1 MTTTAR
7 GRHRKLRRNILH
19 NVIATAL
26 LSGAFTVVD
35 QTVSSQISPASANTA
50 GGNDTTWNSAIV
62 TSGAPTSAVVD
73 TAIDASGNIYV
84 GTDNVIRKY
93 STTGSLLWTSPNVG
107 AIVTSIALDASN
119 NVLVGTDWGAGLVS
133 ANGGTWTKWTALG
146 NVNVNAV
153 AYQAVGQN
161 ASTPWYWIASNHSTQ
176 AKKLVAYLG
185 SGSESVSWDRFSGIT
200 ATSGVVTDLAVDA
213 NGAINF
219 VGSFAQGYGR
229 NKWSAATG
237 ADSGSKVATFTSITS
252 AISTN
257 ATNVAVSSSGLVAFG
272 GPTAMGR
279 LRVFST
285 ATTTGAETT
294 TFGTLNSSSTV
305 TSAITTDL
313 ALGASDIAFDSSGR
327 LLVGG
332 QTFGLKRINTNGT
345 LNSSFTTDIPAATK
359 VNSISIQTAPVGDAG
374 KIVAGLS
381 ASPWIKRLTPENVA
395 PGTPPA
401 PTAVATDR
409 QATVTVAAASGAT
422 PTSYTVTATPG
433 GATCTVTG
441 ASGSCTITGLTNGTA
456 YTFNAV
462 ATNIDAASSAS
473 VASNSV
479 TPTRTTPTFVS
490 ATNTS
495 AGNTIVLTYDVDLL
509 ATPLPTASM
518 FTVQENGVT
527 KTVNTVA
534 VSGKTVTLTLSAAV
548 EKGTTV
554 TVAYQAPAS
563 VDDSTANAAIQSL
576 VGTDSLTL
584 STTALAT
591 NSSTVDT
598 INPTVVSGVVNA
610 DGRSVTITFSEP
622 MSTNTVG
629 SSSGVRLTLTS
640 SSGNHTLTTPVTVSG
655 STITFPL
662 ASNQS
667 TIPSNATVTASY
679 SPAYALNDTTNTEQT
694 LQDVAGRDVRSFNN
708 QALTNNSTYDN
719 IAPVLSTSPAPT
731 VSANGTTLTLTYNE
745 PLHATTAATSNFT
758 VNVGGVA
765 RTVSSVATSGSTVVL
780 TLSAPIGQGITTSNP
795 QVTVAYTAPTSN
807 TATTNAAVQDT
818 TGNDAASFTATNA
831 TNNSAQDQ
839 TAPVLV
845 TASPNQPV
853 LGSTGTALTLTY
865 NEALSSTSAQASNF
879 VVTVAG
885 SPVSVSS
892 ISASGSTVVL
902 TLATPVQAN
911 NSITVAYTAPT
922 NAAGTSNSATQ
933 DTTGNDAA
941 SFVATAVTNNS
952 TLDTTAPVLITTGA
966 SAPTVSANGT
976 TLTLTYSEAVSST
989 LPSSSNFVIY
999 VNGSPVTVSSVA
1011 RGTDTSTI
1019 VVTLANPIGKQPGFT
1034 VTANVPVVSD
1044 LSSNSSTA
1052 STAVAV
1058 TNNSTQD
1065 QTPPTLTSASI
1076 GTSGTTLTLFYN
1088 ESLNTSNKP
1097 AGSAFVVTVGGSPVS
1112 VSSVTVNGSTASL
1125 GLGVTVNAGQ
1135 VVTVAYTPPTPD
1147 VATTNP
1153 AIQDTA
1159 GNDAVSIANTLS
1171 VTNSSTQGPP
1181 VITGGTVAAAGTSVT
1196 LNFSK
1201 SINTYTMSGLPFT
1214 VYANGAPIK
1223 CSGFVPPTLSGCS
1236 PTIPTGAV
1244 VTATYE
1250 PLAGYTYGNGSES
1263 LQAASGVALTNNST
1277 QPADITAPSLTSITM
1292 PGTNGQTIVLTYDEA
1307 MGGVAPAAN
1316 MFTVLVNGAASTVS
1330 SVSVVGQQV
1339 TLTMSPPIEAGQTVS
1354 IAYAAPSPSNN
1365 WANVAAIQD
1374 VYGNDATSINT
1385 TSIPNTSTAVVDRT
1399 APVFQSAA
1407 TNSNG
1412 TQIILT
1418 YNEALSS
1425 TTAAPS
1431 SYSITLNGM
1440 TFSPTAVSIS
1450 GSTVILTVGTNIVSG
1465 ESISVSYTAPT
1476 PSGAT
1481 SNSAV
1486 QDLSGNDAASL
1497 TNTSVTNNSN
1507 GQPDLTPPA
1516 VSTVTYSGNQVT
1528 LTLNEPLSST
1538 TAAADK
1544 FTVFV
1549 GNDPISPTAVTI
1561 SGQTVVL
1568 TLPSSIPAGSIVAV
1582 SYTAPSPAVS
1592 NSSNTALQ
1600 DIRGNDALS
1609 FNTSNQPTSTSW
1621 EWVGGQPSQTCPGA
1635 GSAYPNSSKS
1645 KLLPNG
1651 VTYTV
1656 SVTGDYLCIDQA
1668 TESLSERGGRA
1679 GDFQSVGLV
1688 TEPGLMMWTSNNGC
1702 VANQLIGRCDNRGV
1716 MTISFSKPVTN
1727 PVVSFAGWG
1736 GGSNGAGWSEM
1747 QLLGGMNGSSSV
1759 SGARFTALS
1768 GTNIA
1773 ISQNGTVVG
1782 NVGTSIPS
1790 IGCHKTSGYGAD
1802 SKAVCGSLQLE
1813 GVYTSA
1819 SFQVNFEYAA
1829 SNTGSDG
1836 GNEDAW
1842 NLTASIPEDFGMV
1855 PTSYDNPV
1863 ASHALGSLKLG
1874 SVVTA
1879 DNPSSLY
1886 STTNADAV
1894 AAGTEIKTGA
1904 KNLSDGDVIVDDG
1917 VPQASWSGLVD
1928 NRDGETF
1935 TIPVTVAGVAETAN
1949 LCAWIDFNRDGVF
1962 TASERSCATSP
1973 TVGQTSANIS
1983 WTIPNDIASGP
1994 TYARVRLSYDSLPL
2008 PSGKVGSGEVED
2020 YSLRIA
2026 SFAIPAANKDDSI
2039 GAKDVNQTISPLLND
2054 TFESGFANDM
2064 SKMFLCLPSQTPMNC
2079 NVGIGQPLTIPGEGT
2094 YTLNANGTV
2103 TFDPVPTFTGTA
2115 TPIKY
2120 QISDSQNRTSSSTI
2134 NPVVIPTPTGV
2145 PDASS
2150 GDYDKDQIINP
2161 LSNDI
2166 RGSSNYPLVASSIKL
2181 CQVDNPATSGVNEAQ
2196 SPNSCSA
2203 TSVTIP
2209 GEGTYTLNSDG
2220 TVTFNPLPTFY
2231 GTVAT
2236 PVRYQAQDT
2245 LGQFENS
2252 TITPTVAQPPTATAT
2267 NDVSSGNYDTNQL
2280 IRPLENDSSGSNEQT
2295 LLPETVKLCNP
2306 ASSPPETSPNCTL
2319 TSLTTADGTYTV
2331 NSDGTVTFNP
2341 LPTFTGTVA
2350 TPVAYQVTDAL
2361 GRKVSANIT
2370 PTVGVPPAPSAASET
2385 TTGPYNT
2392 AQSTTPLTNETP
2404 GSASFPLSQS
2414 NFKLCAIDDPA
2425 TSPTNEAQSPNN
2437 CSATSVTIPG
2447 EGTYVYDSAT
2457 GRITFT
2463 PLATFTGQA
2472 TPIVYQTK
2480 DSLNR
2485 FVNST
2490 YTPTVGTPPP
2500 PAAVAN
2506 VSSGNYDQNQTI
2518 IPLGNDTAGSAAFP
2532 ISASTIRLCQVD
2544 DPATS
2549 PANESQSPNNCS
2561 VGANGTVTIPGE
2573 GTYTLNSDGT
2583 VTFNPLPTFA
2593 GTVQTPLKYQVADT
2607 RGVIVDSTITPTV
2620 YAPDPP
2626 TADSETT
2633 SGKKGSAQTTDL
2645 LVGDA
2650 TSDPDINLVASS
2662 VKLCDPATNEIAPNC
2677 TLTTLVV
2684 PNVGTYTVVNGV
2696 MTFTPL
2702 STYVGTPTPVA
2713 YQVNDSMGGTA
2724 TSTYTP
2730 TVIGTPTANPD
2741 TTTGDWK
2748 ANQSINVVNNV
2759 SGNAGDDVA
2768 ANGATLDAT
2777 SVKISCG
2784 SAPNCTETIVNG
2796 VVTEVTISNQGKY
2809 TVDAATGVVTFD
2821 PLDTFT
2827 GQATPVTY
2835 TVSDNLGQ
2843 SATSTYTPTVNPPA
2857 PPTADAET
2865 TTGSKGVAQTTNL
2878 LDGDSTSD
2886 PSITLVASSVKLCDP
2901 TTNPAQVAPN
2911 CTLTTLTVPGVGT
2924 YAVVNG
2930 VMTFTPEANYV
2941 GTPTP
2946 VAYQVTD
2953 SLGATTGST
2962 YTPTVVAT
2970 PTASPNTT
2978 TGAKGAPQ
2986 EVSLVA
2992 NDNAASGATL
3002 DPTSVKLCDPNPTA
3016 EVAPNCTKTSVTVA
3030 GVGTYSV
3037 DSTGKMTF
3045 TPDGNYVGTP
3055 PALSY
3060 TVTDSLGAK
3069 ASSTYTPTV
3078 IGTPTAVADTS
3089 TGPQGVAQSRNVV
3102 TNTAGTSDAAAT
3114 GTTLVSSTVTLSCAS
3129 APNCTRNTDGTVTI
3143 ANQGTYSAAAAD
3155 GTVIFTP
3162 IPTFTGTATPV
3173 TYSVSDALGQSA
3185 ITTYTPSVTPAPV
3198 AINDTSTNGQDKN
3211 QLIDVLNN
3219 DTVPTNPAGDRL
3231 NPATVK
3237 LCGTNPAQT
3246 SPNCTLTTLTTADG
3260 TYTVN
3265 PTTGVVTFDP
3275 IPSFTGT
3282 VSVPVRYQVSD
3293 TGSTPQV
3300 TSATITLTV
3309 IPGPTALNDTSSGPM
3324 NTAQTKTLVTND
3336 SAASGATLDVAS
3348 VKLCDPNAPAEVAP
3362 NCTKTSVTVANVGT
3376 YAVDSSGVMTFT
3388 PVNGYSGTPAPLS
3401 YIVEDNF
3408 DVKATAT
3415 YTPTVIPPPTVVPD
3429 TSTGPWDTNQTR
3441 NVINNNVNTSDSAAA
3456 GTTLAAGSVRLCAPS
3471 DTAPN
3476 CTIDANGSVV
3486 IANQGTYTLDPTT
3499 GIVTFDPLPSFTG
3512 QATPVTYSVTDALGQ
3527 KSSTTYTPTVIAP
3540 PVPTA
3545 SPDTVEL
3552 LPGQSKVFSSI
3563 FDGQTGDTDPA
3574 LATKGA
3580 GAPDLTNSTVCI
3592 IDPATNVCDS
3602 DGIVT
3607 IAGQGTYTLNPT
3619 TGIVTYA
3626 ALSSATPGAK
3636 TPVTYK
3642 ITDDLGRSV
3651 TSTLTPTITPPPV
3664 ANPDFSTGVQGAIQT
3679 LSPVGND
3686 RPGGGASSELYPDTR
3701 AQIPSGIFLCAANQ
3715 PPPDCAATTVDVF
3728 ENNVKLG
3735 TLTVAASGLVTFTPE
3750 PNFIGTTPPIGY
3762 QLPDNLGQ
3770 KAYST
3775 ITITVVPPP
3784 APSAT
3789 IDTGSAEYS
3798 KTVTLKP
3805 WLNDAAGS
3813 VPAGSSSSAP
3823 SLVATSIKLCDDNA
3837 SFVAMSSTP
3846 ADCTATK
3853 VRTVEGTYEVNATT
3867 GEVVFTPNPNMTDPV
3882 TGLPTGKGFVGTV
3895 KYPPTYQIWNNWSG
3909 AGGARSATALLVPT
3923 IAPPGAPAAS
3933 VDVTKTKPGTSVV
3946 LNPVSNDKPGSAAL
3960 DPTSIRL
3967 CGDGE
3972 ISPACTQ
3979 MSVTTLDGLYV
3990 VEPTTGQVTFTP
4002 RAGFTGKATI
4012 PYIIMDGLGMMALS
4026 NLIITVEDT
4035 AIVPVVKKT
4044 PVLAKTGGHRPDLLL
4059 LLGILAMVGAGG
4071 LRVASRKR

>member
-1 MTTTAR
+1 MTTQR

-19 NVIATAL
+19 TVVATAL
-26 LSGAFTVVD
+26 LAGTFTVVD
-35 QTVSSQISPASANTA
+35 QTVSSQTSPANANTA
-50 GGNDTTWNSAIV
+50 GGSDTTWNSAV
-62 TSGAPTSAVVD
+62 NTAGAPTASVAD
-73 TAIDASGNIYV
+73 TAIDSLGNIYV
-84 GTDNVIRKY
+84 GTGSVIRKY
-93 STTGSLLWTSPNVG
+93 SATGSLLWTSPVASG
-107 AIVTSIALDASN
+107 DITAITFAATNQLF
-119 NVLVGTDWGAGLVS
+119 VGTTSGAGIFTDNTSS
-133 ANGGTWTKWTALG
+133 ATWSKLSGTGTR
-146 NVNVNAV
+146 NVTAV

-161 ASTPWYWIASNHSTQ
+161 ASTPWYWVASDHSTQ
-176 AKKLVAYLG
+176 SQKLQPFYGNG
-185 SGSESVSWDRFSGIT
+185 STAGGWGSFTGIST
-200 ATSGVVTDLAVDA
+200 TSGRVTDMVADA
-213 NGAINF
+213 NGFLHF
-219 VGSFAQGYGR
+219 VGSFPAGYGR
-229 NKWSAATG
+229 IKWSATSWAIT
-237 ADSGSKVATFTSITS
+237 SYSSITN
-252 AISTN
+252 AVSTN
-257 ATNVAVSSSGLVAFG
+257 ATNLAISSSGLVAFG
-272 GPTAMGR
+272 GSSAMGR
-279 LRVFST
+279 VRVFST
-285 ATTTGAETT
+285 ATAAGEETT

-313 ALGASDIAFDSSGR
+313 AHGSSDVAFDSTGR

-332 QTFGLKRINTNGT
+332 TFGLKRIKANGT
-345 LNSSFTTDIPAATK
+345 LDANFTTDIAAATT
-359 VNSISIQTAPVGDAG
+359 VHTISLHTAPAGDLG
-374 KIVAGLS
+374 KIVIGLNK
-381 ASPWIKRLTPENVA
+381 SPWIKRLFPDNVA

-401 PTAVATDR
+401 PTAVASDR
-409 QATVTVAAASGAT
+409 QATVTVAAAAGAT

-433 GATCTVTG
+433 SATCTVTG

-456 YTFNAV
+456 YTFKAV
-462 ATNIDAASSAS
+462 ATNGDALSSAS
-473 VASNSV
+473 AASNSV
-479 TPTRTTPTFVS
+479 TPTRTAPTFVS

-509 ATPLPTASM
+509 ASPLPTASM
-518 FTVQENGVT
+518 FTVQENGAT
-527 KTVNTVA
+527 KTVSTVA
-534 VSGKTVTLTLSAAV
+534 ISGKTVTLTLSAAV
-548 EKGTTV
+548 EKGSTV

-563 VDDSTANAAIQSL
+563 VDDSTAVAAIQRL
-576 VGTDSLTL
+576 NGTDALSLTA
-584 STTALAT
+584 TALAT
-591 NSSTVDT
+591 NSSTIDT

-610 DGRSVTITFSEP
+610 DGRSVTLTFSEP

-629 SSSGVRLTLTS
+629 GSSGVRLTLTS
-640 SSGNHTLTTPVTVSG
+640 SSGNHTLTTPVAVSG

-662 ASNQS
+662 ASNQN
-667 TIPSNATVTASY
+667 TIPSNATVTANY
-679 SPAYALNDTTNTEQT
+679 SPAYALNDGTNTEQT

-708 QALTNNSTYDN
+708 QSLTNNSTFDN

-758 VNVGGVA
+758 VNVSGVA
-765 RTVSSVATSGSTVVL
+765 RTVSSVSTSGSTVVL
-780 TLSAPIGQGITTSNP
+780 TLAAPIGQGVTTSNP
-795 QVTVAYTAPTSN
+795 QVTVAYSAPTSN
-807 TATTNAAVQDT
+807 AATSNAAVQDT

-831 TNNSAQDQ
+831 INNSAQDQ

-853 LGSTGTALTLTY
+853 LGSTGTELTLTY

-892 ISASGSTVVL
+892 VSASGSTVVL

-952 TLDTTAPVLITTGA
+952 TLDTTAPVLITIGA

-1034 VTANVPVVSD
+1034 VTADVPAVSD
-1044 LSSNSSTA
+1044 LVSNTSTA

-1076 GTSGTTLTLFYN
+1076 GTSGTSLTLFYN

-1097 AGSAFVVTVGGSPVS
+1097 VGSAFVVTVGGSPVS
-1112 VSSVTVNGSTASL
+1112 VSSVTVNGSTVSL
-1125 GLGVTVNAGQ
+1125 ALGSTVNAGQ
-1135 VVTVAYTPPTPD
+1135 VVTVAYTPPAPD
-1147 VATTNP
+1147 AATTNA

-1159 GNDAVSIANTLS
+1159 GNDATSIANTLS

-1201 SINTYTMSGLPFT
+1201 SINTYTMSGSPFT
-1214 VYANGAPIK
+1214 IYANGAAVK

-1236 PTIPTGAV
+1236 PTIPAGAV
-1244 VTATYE
+1244 ITASYVPT
-1250 PLAGYTYGNGSES
+1250 AGYSYGNGSES
-1263 LQAASGVALTNNST
+1263 LQAASGVSLVNNST
-1277 QPADITAPSLTSITM
+1277 QPADVTAPSLIGITM
-1292 PGTNGQTIVLTYDEA
+1292 PGTNGQTIVLTYDEI
-1307 MGGVAPAAN
+1307 MGGVVPTGE
-1316 MFTVLVNGAASTVS
+1316 MFTILVNGVASTVS
-1330 SVSVVGQQV
+1330 SVSVVGQEV
-1339 TLTMSPPIEAGQTVS
+1339 TLTMSPPIELGQTVS
-1354 IAYAAPSPSNN
+1354 VAYTAPSPSNN

-1374 VYGNDATSINT
+1374 VYGNDAGSIT
-1385 TSIPNTSTAVVDRT
+1385 ATSIPNTSTAVVDRT

-1407 TNSNG
+1407 TNLNG

-1418 YNEALSS
+1418 YDESLSS
-1425 TTAAPS
+1425 RTAVPS
-1431 SYSITLNGM
+1431 DYSITLNGM
-1440 TFSPTAVSIS
+1440 TFSPTAVSVS
-1450 GSTVILTVGTNIVSG
+1450 GSTVVLTVGTNIVSG
-1465 ESISVSYTAPT
+1465 ESVSVSYTAPT

-1497 TNTSVTNNSN
+1497 TNTSATNNSN

-1516 VSTVTYSGNQVT
+1516 VSAVTYSGNQVT

-1544 FTVFV
+1544 FTVFA

-1621 EWVGGQPSQTCPGA
+1621 EWVGGQPTQSCPGA

-1702 VANQLIGRCDNRGV
+1702 VANQLVGRCDNRGV

-1773 ISQNGTVVG
+1773 ISQNGTLVG
-1782 NVGTSIPS
+1782 NVGTTIPS

-1802 SKAVCGSLQLE
+1802 SQAVCGSLQLE

-1894 AAGTEIKTGA
+1894 ATGTEIKTGA

-1935 TIPVTVAGVAETAN
+1935 TIPVTLAGVAETAN

-1994 TYARVRLSYDSLPL
+1994 TYARVRLSYDSLAL

-2020 YSLRIA
+2020 YSLVIA
-2026 SFAIPAANKDDSI
+2026 SSAIPAANKDDSI
-2039 GAKDVNQTISPLLND
+2039 AGKDVNQTISPLTND
-2054 TFESGFANDM
+2054 QFQQGFANDM
-2064 SKMFLCLPSQTPMNC
+2064 TKMFLCLPAQTPMNC
-2079 NVGIGQPLTIPGEGT
+2079 TIGTGQSLTIPGEGK

-2115 TPIKY
+2115 TQIKY
-2120 QISDSQNRTSSSTI
+2120 QIADTQNRTSSSTI

-2145 PDASS
+2145 PDASR

-2166 RGSSNYPLVASSIKL
+2166 RGSASFPLVASSIKL
-2181 CQVDNPATSGVNEAQ
+2181 CQVDDPATSGNEAQ
-2196 SPNSCSA
+2196 SPNSCTA

-2231 GTVAT
+2231 GTVQT
-2236 PVRYQAQDT
+2236 PLKYQAQDT

-2267 NDVSSGNYDTNQL
+2267 DDFSSGNYDTNQV

-2361 GRKVSANIT
+2361 GRKVTADIT
-2370 PTVGVPPAPSAASET
+2370 PTVGLPPVPSAAPET
-2385 TTGPYNT
+2385 TSGPYNT

-2414 NFKLCAIDDPA
+2414 NFKLCAIDDA
-2425 TSPTNEAQSPNN
+2425 STLLTNEAQSPNN
-2437 CSATSVTIPG
+2437 CTATSVTIPG
-2447 EGTYVYDSAT
+2447 EGTYAYDAAT

-2463 PLATFTGQA
+2463 PLATFTGTA
-2472 TPIVYQTK
+2472 TPITYQTK
-2480 DSLNR
+2480 DSLDR

-2500 PAAVAN
+2500 PIAVAN
-2506 VSSGNYDQNQTI
+2506 VNSGDYDQNQTI
-2518 IPLGNDTAGSAAFP
+2518 TPLGNDTAGSAAFP

-2549 PANESQSPNNCS
+2549 PANEAQSPNNCS

-2626 TADSETT
+2626 TADPETT
-2633 SGKKGSAQTTDL
+2633 TGKKGAAQTTDL

-2702 STYVGTPTPVA
+2702 STYVGTPTPVS
-2713 YQVNDSMGGTA
+2713 YQVTDSMGGTA

-2741 TTTGDWK
+2741 TTSGAWK

-2759 SGNAGDDVA
+2759 DGNAGDDVA
-2768 ANGATLDAT
+2768 ANGATLDTT
-2777 SVKISCG
+2777 SVEISCG
-2784 SAPNCTETIVNG
+2784 SAANCTETVVNG
-2796 VVTEVTISNQGKY
+2796 VVTEVTIANQGKY
-2809 TVDAATGVVTFD
+2809 TVDAATGEVTFD

-2843 SATSTYTPTVNPPA
+2843 TATSTYTPTVNPPA

-2865 TTGSKGVAQTTNL
+2865 TTGSKGVAQITNL

-2901 TTNPAQVAPN
+2901 TTNPAQSAPN

-2924 YAVVNG
+2924 YTVVNG
-2930 VMTFTPEANYV
+2930 VMTFTPEANYI

-2946 VAYQVTD
+2946 VSYQVTD

-2962 YTPTVVAT
+2962 YTPTVVGT

-2986 EVSLVA
+2986 EVSLVD
-2992 NDNAASGATL
+2992 NDNAATGATL

-3045 TPDGNYVGTP
+3045 TPDANYVGTP

-3078 IGTPTAVADTS
+3078 IGTPTATPDTS
-3089 TGPQGVAQSRNVV
+3089 TGPQGVPQSRNVV

-3114 GTTLVSSTVTLSCAS
+3114 GTTLVSSTVTLSCDS
-3129 APNCTRNTDGTVTI
+3129 APNCTRNIDGTVTI

-3155 GTVIFTP
+3155 GTVVFTP
-3162 IPTFTGTATPV
+3162 LPAFNGTATPV
-3173 TYSVSDALGQSA
+3173 TYTVSDALGQSA
-3185 ITTYTPSVTPAPV
+3185 TTTYTPSVTPAPV

-3219 DTVPTNPAGDRL
+3219 DTVPTNPAGDPL

-3246 SPNCTLTTLTTADG
+3246 SPNCTLTTLTTGDG

-3300 TSATITLTV
+3300 TSATITPTV

-3336 SAASGATLDVAS
+3336 SAASGATLDAAS

-3362 NCTKTSVTVANVGT
+3362 NCTKTSVTVAGVGT
-3376 YAVDSSGVMTFT
+3376 YAVDLSGVMTFT

-3441 NVINNNVNTSDSAAA
+3441 NVITNSVNTSDSAAA
-3456 GTTLAAGSVRLCAPS
+3456 GTTLAAGSVRLCAPT

-3476 CTIDANGSVV
+3476 CTIDASGSVV
-3486 IANQGTYTLDPTT
+3486 IPNQGTYTLDPTT

-3715 PPPDCAATTVDVF
+3715 PPPDCSATTVDVF

-3837 SFVAMSSTP
+3837 SFVAMSTTP

-3979 MSVTTLDGLYV
+3979 ISVTTLDGLYV
-3990 VEPTTGQVTFTP
+3990 VEPATGQVTFTP

-4012 PYIIMDGLGMMALS
+4012 PYIIMDSLGMMALS

-4035 AIVPVVKKT
+4035 AVVAVPVVKKT

>member
-1 MTTTAR
+1 MTTQR

-19 NVIATAL
+19 TVIATAL
-26 LSGAFTVVD
+26 FAGTFTVVD

-50 GGNDTTWNSAIV
+50 GGNDTTWNSAV
-62 TSGAPTSAVVD
+62 TTNGAPTATVAD
-73 TAIDASGNIYV
+73 TAVDSSGNIYV
-84 GTDNVIRKY
+84 AFASKVVKY
-93 STTGSLLWTSPNVG
+93 STTGS
-107 AIVTSIALDASN
+107 IVWSSTNTTGTITAIALDNSN
-119 NVLVGTDWGAGLVS
+119 NVLVGTSSGARLLS
-133 ANGGTWTKWTALG
+133 ANGATWTNWNGATSA
-146 NVNVNAV
+146 VTAV
-153 AYQAVGQN
+153 AFQLN
-161 ASTPWYWIASNHSTQ
+161 AFGANNNGYWIAQESGTSNTRFAGYQSATGG
-176 AKKLVAYLG
+176 LYLG
-185 SGSESVSWDRFSGIT
+185 SGQLNSNAGIFTTNTTTNESIYELVVDSSNVLHIIGNFPKRYAKFPAGAAGWALTSYSSIQT
-200 ATSGVVTDLAVDA
+200 ALSTP
-213 NGAINF
+213 
-219 VGSFAQGYGR
+219 
-229 NKWSAATG
+229 ATNL
-237 ADSGSKVATFTSITS
+237 
-252 AISTN
+252 AISGTN
-257 ATNVAVSSSGLVAFG
+257 IVAFG
-272 GPTAMGR
+272 GPSGMGR
-279 LRVFST
+279 VRVFST
-285 ATTTGAETT
+285 ATAAGAETT
-294 TFGTLNSSSTV
+294 TFGALGTSSGIGASLS
-305 TSAITTDL
+305 SAITTDL
-313 ALGASDIAFDSSGR
+313 ARGASDIAFDASGR

-345 LNSSFTTDIPAATK
+345 LNTSFTTDIPAATN

-381 ASPWIKRLTPENVA
+381 ASPWVKRLTPENVA

-401 PTAVATDR
+401 PSAVASDR
-409 QATVTVAAASGAT
+409 QATVTVAAATGAT

-479 TPTRTTPTFVS
+479 TPTRTAPTFVS

-509 ATPLPTASM
+509 ASPLPTASM

-527 KTVNTVA
+527 KTVSTVA

-548 EKGTTV
+548 ERGSTV

-563 VDDSTANAAIQSL
+563 VDDSTSVAAIQG
-576 VGTDSLTL
+576 VAGTDALSLTA
-584 STTALAT
+584 TALSA
-591 NSSTVDT
+591 NSSNIDLT
-598 INPTVVSGVVNA
+598 NPTLVSGVVNA
-610 DGRSVTITFSEP
+610 GGRSVTLTFSEP

-629 SSSGVRLTLTS
+629 GSSGVRLTLTS

-667 TIPSNATVTASY
+667 TIPRNATVTASY
-679 SPAYALNDTTNTEQT
+679 SPAYALNDTSLSEQT

-708 QALTNNSTYDN
+708 QPLTNNSTYDN
-719 IAPVLSTSPAPT
+719 VAPVLSTSPAPT
-731 VSANGTTLTLTYNE
+731 VGADGVTVTLTYNE

-758 VNVGGVA
+758 VKVGSET
-765 RTVSSVATSGSTVVL
+765 RTISSVSTSGSTVVL
-780 TLSAPIGQGITTSNP
+780 TMAAPIGQGVTTTNP
-795 QVTVAYTAPTSN
+795 QVTVAYSAPSSNVATSN
-807 TATTNAAVQDT
+807 TAVQDT
-818 TGNDAASFTATNA
+818 TGNDASSFTATNA
-831 TNNSAQDQ
+831 INNSAQDQ

-845 TASPNQPV
+845 TASPNQPL
-853 LGSTGTALTLTY
+853 LGSNGTELTLTY
-865 NEALSSTSAQASNF
+865 NESLSTTAAQVSNF

-892 ISASGSTVVL
+892 VSVSGSTVVL
-902 TLATPVQAN
+902 TLATPVEAN
-911 NSITVAYTAPT
+911 NAITVAYTAPSNVT
-922 NAAGTSNSATQ
+922 GTSNSATQ

-952 TLDTTAPVLITTGA
+952 SLDTTAPVLITSGA

-1011 RGTDTSTI
+1011 RGSDTSTI
-1019 VVTLANPIGKQPGFT
+1019 IVTLANPIGKQPGFN
-1034 VTANVPVVSD
+1034 VTIDLPAVSD
-1044 LSSNSSTA
+1044 LSSNSSIA

-1065 QTPPTLTSASI
+1065 QTAPVLSSASVGST
-1076 GTSGTTLTLFYN
+1076 GTSLVLYYN
-1088 ESLNTSNKP
+1088 ESLYVSNKP

-1112 VSSVTVNGSTASL
+1112 VSSVTVNGSTVSL
-1125 GLGVTVNAGQ
+1125 GLGSTVNAGQ
-1135 VVTVAYTPPTPD
+1135 VVTVAYTPPAPD
-1147 VATTNP
+1147 AATTNA

-1159 GNDAVSIANTLS
+1159 GNDATSIANTLS

-1181 VITGGTVAAAGTSVT
+1181 VITGGTVAASGTSVT

-1201 SINTYTMSGLPFT
+1201 SINTYTMSGTPFT
-1214 VYANGAPIK
+1214 IYANGAAVK

-1236 PTIPTGAV
+1236 PTIPAGAV
-1244 VTATYE
+1244 ITASYVPT
-1250 PLAGYTYGNGSES
+1250 AGYTYGNGSES
-1263 LQAASGVALTNNST
+1263 LQAASGVSLVNNST
-1277 QPADITAPSLTSITM
+1277 HPADVASPSLIGITM
-1292 PGTNGQTIVLTYDEA
+1292 PGTNGQTIVLTYDEI
-1307 MGGVAPAAN
+1307 MGGVVPTGD
-1316 MFTVLVNGAASTVS
+1316 MFTILVDGVASTVS
-1330 SVSVVGQQV
+1330 SVSVVGQEV
-1339 TLTMSPPIEAGQTVS
+1339 TLTMSPPIELGQTVS
-1354 IAYAAPSPSNN
+1354 VAYTAPSPSNN
-1365 WANVAAIQD
+1365 WANVSAIQD
-1374 VYGNDATSINT
+1374 VYGNDAGSIT
-1385 TSIPNTSTAVVDRT
+1385 ATSIPNTSTAVVDRT

-1407 TNSNG
+1407 TNLIG

-1418 YNEALSS
+1418 YDESLSS
-1425 TTAAPS
+1425 RTAAPS
-1431 SYSITLNGM
+1431 DYSITLNGM
-1440 TFSPTAVSIS
+1440 TFSPTAVSVS
-1450 GSTVILTVGTNIVSG
+1450 GSTVVLTVGTNIVSG
-1465 ESISVSYTAPT
+1465 ESVSVSYTAPT
-1476 PSGAT
+1476 PSGAST
-1481 SNSAV
+1481 NSAV
-1486 QDLSGNDAASL
+1486 QDLSGNDASSL

-1544 FTVFV
+1544 FTVFA

-1582 SYTAPSPAVS
+1582 SYTAPAPAVS

-1609 FNTSNQPTSTSW
+1609 FNTSNQPTGTSW

-1668 TESLSERGGRA
+1668 TESLSERGGQA

-1702 VANQLIGRCDNRGV
+1702 VANQLVGRCDNRGV

-1759 SGARFTALS
+1759 TGARFTALA
-1768 GTNIA
+1768 GTNIE

-1782 NVGTSIPS
+1782 NVGTTIPS
-1790 IGCHKTSGYGAD
+1790 IGCHKTSGYGAN
-1802 SKAVCGSLQLE
+1802 SQAVCGSLQLE

-1894 AAGTEIKTGA
+1894 AAGTEITAGA
-1904 KNLSDGDVIVDDG
+1904 RNLSNGDVVVDDG
-1917 VPQASWSGLVD
+1917 VPQASWSGLM
-1928 NRDGETF
+1928 NNQAGQTF
-1935 TIPVTVAGVAETAN
+1935 TIPVTLAGVSETAN

-1962 TASERSCATSP
+1962 TAGERSCATSVA
-1973 TVGQTSANIS
+1973 VGQTSASIS

-2026 SFAIPAANKDDSI
+2026 SFAVPSANKDDSI

-2064 SKMFLCLPSQTPMNC
+2064 TKMFLCLPSQTPMNC

-2120 QISDSQNRTSSSTI
+2120 QIADTQNRTSSSTI

-2166 RGSSNYPLVASSIKL
+2166 RGSASYPLVASSIKL
-2181 CQVDNPATSGVNEAQ
+2181 CQIDDPETGGNEAQ
-2196 SPNSCSA
+2196 SPNNCSA

-2267 NDVSSGNYDTNQL
+2267 NDISSGNYDTNQL
-2280 IRPLENDSSGSNEQT
+2280 IRPLENDSSGTNEQT

-2306 ASSPPETSPNCTL
+2306 ASTPPQTSPNCTL

-2350 TPVAYQVTDAL
+2350 TPIGYQVTDAL

-2370 PTVGVPPAPSAASET
+2370 PTVGLPPVPSAAPET
-2385 TTGPYNT
+2385 TSGPYNT

-2414 NFKLCAIDDPA
+2414 DFKLCAIDDES
-2425 TSPTNEAQSPNN
+2425 TLLTNEAQSPNN

-2447 EGTYVYDSAT
+2447 EGTYAYDSAT

-2463 PLATFTGQA
+2463 PLASFVGQA
-2472 TPIVYQTK
+2472 TPITYQTK
-2480 DSLNR
+2480 DSINR

-2500 PAAVAN
+2500 PTAVAN
-2506 VSSGNYDQNQTI
+2506 VSAGDYDQNQTI
-2518 IPLGNDTAGSAAFP
+2518 TPLGNDTAGASAFP
-2532 ISASTIRLCQVD
+2532 IDASTIRLCQVD

-2549 PANESQSPNNCS
+2549 PANEAQSPNNCS

-2626 TADSETT
+2626 TADPETT
-2633 SGKKGSAQTTDL
+2633 TGQKGAVQTTDL

-2662 VKLCDPATNEIAPNC
+2662 VKLCDLATNEIAPNC

-2713 YQVNDSMGGTA
+2713 YQVTDSMGGTA

-2759 SGNAGDDVA
+2759 TGNAGDDVA

-2777 SVKISCG
+2777 SVEISCG
-2784 SAPNCTETIVNG
+2784 SAANCTETIVNG
-2796 VVTEVTISNQGKY
+2796 VVTEVTIANQGKY
-2809 TVDAATGVVTFD
+2809 TVDAATGDVTFD
-2821 PLDTFT
+2821 PLDSFT
-2827 GQATPVTY
+2827 GEATPVTY

-2843 SATSTYTPTVNPPA
+2843 TATSTYTPTVNPPA

-2901 TTNPAQVAPN
+2901 TTDPAQVAPN
-2911 CTLTTLTVPGVGT
+2911 CTLTTLNVPGVGT
-2924 YAVVNG
+2924 YTVVNG
-2930 VMTFTPEANYV
+2930 VMTFTPEANYI

-2962 YTPTVVAT
+2962 YTPTV
-2970 PTASPNTT
+2970 
-2978 TGAKGAPQ
+2978 
-2986 EVSLVA
+2986 
-2992 NDNAASGATL
+2992 
-3002 DPTSVKLCDPNPTA
+3002 
-3016 EVAPNCTKTSVTVA
+3016 
-3030 GVGTYSV
+3030 
-3037 DSTGKMTF
+3037 
-3045 TPDGNYVGTP
+3045 
-3055 PALSY
+3055 
-3060 TVTDSLGAK
+3060 
-3069 ASSTYTPTV
+3069 
-3078 IGTPTAVADTS
+3078 
-3089 TGPQGVAQSRNVV
+3089 
-3102 TNTAGTSDAAAT
+3102 
-3114 GTTLVSSTVTLSCAS
+3114 
-3129 APNCTRNTDGTVTI
+3129 
-3143 ANQGTYSAAAAD
+3143 
-3155 GTVIFTP
+3155 
-3162 IPTFTGTATPV
+3162 
-3173 TYSVSDALGQSA
+3173 
-3185 ITTYTPSVTPAPV
+3185 
-3198 AINDTSTNGQDKN
+3198 
-3211 QLIDVLNN
+3211 
-3219 DTVPTNPAGDRL
+3219 
-3231 NPATVK
+3231 
-3237 LCGTNPAQT
+3237 
-3246 SPNCTLTTLTTADG
+3246 
-3260 TYTVN
+3260 
-3265 PTTGVVTFDP
+3265 
-3275 IPSFTGT
+3275 
-3282 VSVPVRYQVSD
+3282 
-3293 TGSTPQV
+3293 
-3300 TSATITLTV
+3300 
-3309 IPGPTALNDTSSGPM
+3309 
-3324 NTAQTKTLVTND
+3324 
-3336 SAASGATLDVAS
+3336 
-3348 VKLCDPNAPAEVAP
+3348 
-3362 NCTKTSVTVANVGT
+3362 
-3376 YAVDSSGVMTFT
+3376 
-3388 PVNGYSGTPAPLS
+3388 
-3401 YIVEDNF
+3401 
-3408 DVKATAT
+3408 
-3415 YTPTVIPPPTVVPD
+3415 IPPPTVVPD
-3429 TSTGPWDTNQTR
+3429 TSTGLWDTNQTR
-3441 NVINNNVNTSDSAAA
+3441 NVIDNTVNTSDSAAA
-3456 GTTLAAGSVRLCAPS
+3456 GTTLAAGSVRLCAPT
-3471 DTAPN
+3471 DTAPD
-3476 CTIDANGSVV
+3476 CTIDASGSVV
-3486 IANQGTYTLDPTT
+3486 IPNQGTYTLDPAT
-3499 GIVTFDPLPSFTG
+3499 GIVTFDPLPTFTG
-3512 QATPVTYSVTDALGQ
+3512 TATPVTYSVTDALSQ
-3527 KSSTTYTPTVIAP
+3527 KSSTTYTPTVIVP
-3540 PVPTA
+3540 PAPTA
-3545 SPDTVEL
+3545 TPDTVEL

-3574 LATKGA
+3574 LSTKGA
-3580 GAPDLTNSTVCI
+3580 GAPELTNSTVCLLT
-3592 IDPATNVCDS
+3592 PGTTTCDA

-3607 IAGQGTYTLNPT
+3607 IPGEGTYTLDPT
-3619 TGIVTYA
+3619 TGIVTYS

-3642 ITDDLGRSV
+3642 ITDGLGRSV

-3686 RPGGGASSELYPDTR
+3686 RPGGGASNELFPDTR
-3701 AQIPSGIFLCAANQ
+3701 VQVPSGIFLCAANQ
-3715 PPPDCAATTVDVF
+3715 PPPDCAATTVEVF
-3728 ENNVKLG
+3728 ENSVKLG
-3735 TLTVAASGLVTFTPE
+3735 VLTVAATGLVTFTPE
-3750 PNFIGTTPPIGY
+3750 ANFIGTTPAIGY

-3775 ITITVVPPP
+3775 ITITVLPPP

-3789 IDTGSAEYS
+3789 IDTGSAEYN
-3798 KTVTLKP
+3798 KPVTLKP
-3805 WLNDAAGS
+3805 WMNDSAGA
-3813 VPAGSSSSAP
+3813 VPDGSSVAAP
-3823 SLVATSIKLCDDNA
+3823 SLMATSIKLCDDN
-3837 SFVAMSSTP
+3837 STFVAMSGTP

-3853 VRTVEGTYEVNATT
+3853 VKTVEGTYEVNATT
-3867 GEVVFTPNPNMTDPV
+3867 GEVVFTPVN
-3882 TGLPTGKGFVGTV
+3882 GFTGTV
-3895 KYPPTYQIWNNWSG
+3895 KYPPTYQIWNNWTGS
-3909 AGGARSATALLVPT
+3909 GGAKSATALLVPT
-3923 IAPPGAPAAS
+3923 IAPPGAPAAT
-3933 VDVTKTKPGTSVV
+3933 VDITKTKPGTSVV
-3946 LNPVSNDKPGSAAL
+3946 LNPVSNDKPGTAAL
-3960 DPTSIRL
+3960 DPTTIRL
-3967 CGDGE
+3967 CGAGE

-3979 MSVTTLDGLYV
+3979 MSVMTLDGLYV

-4002 RAGFTGKATI
+4002 RDGFTGQATI
-4012 PYIIMDGLGMMALS
+4012 PYIIKDGLGMMANA

-4035 AIVPVVKKT
+4035 AVVPVAKKT
-4044 PVLAKTGGHRPDLLL
+4044 KVGLAKTGGARPDLLL
-4059 LLGILAMVGAGG
+4059 LLGLVAIASAGG
-4071 LRVASRKR
+4071 LRVLSRKV

>member
-19 NVIATAL
+19 TVIATTL
-26 LSGAFTVVD
+26 LAGTFTVVD
-35 QTVSSQISPASANTA
+35 QTVSSQLSPASANTA
-50 GGNDTTWNSAIV
+50 GGNDTTWNSAVV
-62 TSGAPTSAVVD
+62 TAGAPTSEVAD
-73 TAIDASGNIYV
+73 TKIDTSGNIYV
-84 GTDNVIRKY
+84 GTNNVVRKY
-93 STTGSLLWTSPNVG
+93 SPSGSLIWTSPNVG
-107 AIVTSIALDASN
+107 AIVTAIALDASN
-119 NVLVGTDWGAGLVS
+119 NVLVGTDWGAGLLS
-133 ANGGTWTKWTALG
+133 ANGLTWTKWASVG
-146 NVNVNAV
+146 NVNVTAV
-153 AYQAVGQN
+153 AYQHVGQN
-161 ASTPWYWIASNHSTQ
+161 ASTPWYWVASDQSVQSQKLQPFYGNGTTAGGWGSFTGIST
-176 AKKLVAYLG
+176 
-185 SGSESVSWDRFSGIT
+185 
-200 ATSGVVTDLAVDA
+200 TSGAVTDMAVDA
-213 NGAINF
+213 NGFLHF
-219 VGSFAQGYGR
+219 VGSFPAGYGR
-229 NKWSAATG
+229 INWSTTIWA
-237 ADSGSKVATFTSITS
+237 ITS
-252 AISTN
+252 YSAITTAISTN
-257 ATNVAVSSSGLVAFG
+257 ATNLALSSSGLVAFG
-272 GPTAMGR
+272 GPSAMGR

-285 ATTTGAETT
+285 ATAAGAETT
-294 TFGTLNSSSTV
+294 TFGNLSSSSTV
-305 TSAITTDL
+305 TAAITTNL
-313 ALGASDIAFDSSGR
+313 AHRSSDIAYDSSGR

-332 QTFGLKRINTNGT
+332 QTFGLKRIKTDGT
-345 LNSSFTTDIPAATK
+345 LDSNFTTTIPSATT
-359 VNSISIQTAPVGDAG
+359 VRAISVHGASPAGDAG
-374 KIVAGLS
+374 KIVVGLS
-381 ASPWIKRLTPENVA
+381 ASPWIQRLTPENVA

-409 QATVTVAAASGAT
+409 QATVTVAAAAGAT
-422 PTSYTVTATPG
+422 PTSYTVTASPG

-441 ASGSCTITGLTNGTA
+441 ASGNCTITGLTNGTA
-456 YTFNAV
+456 YTFTTIARNG
-462 ATNIDAASSAS
+462 DAASSAS
-473 VASNSV
+473 VASSAV
-479 TPTRTTPTFVS
+479 TPTRTAPTFVS
-490 ATNTS
+490 ATNAA

-509 ATPLPTASM
+509 ASPLPTASM
-518 FTVQENGVT
+518 FTVQEGGVT
-527 KTVNTVA
+527 KTVSTVA
-534 VSGKTVTLTLSAAV
+534 ISGRTVTLTLSAAV
-548 EKGTTV
+548 EKGSTV
-554 TVAYQAPAS
+554 TVAYQAPTS

-576 VGTDSLTL
+576 VGTDALSL

-610 DGRSVTITFSEP
+610 DGRSVTLTFSEP

-629 SSSGVRLTLTS
+629 GSSGVRLTLTS
-640 SSGNHTLTTPVTVSG
+640 SSGNHGLTTPVTVSG

-694 LQDVAGRDVRSFNN
+694 LQDVAGRDIRSFNN
-708 QALTNNSTYDN
+708 QALTNNSTFDN

-745 PLHATTAATSNFT
+745 SLHASTAVTSNFT
-758 VNVGGVA
+758 VKVGSET
-765 RTVSSVATSGSTVVL
+765 RTVSSVSTSGSTVVL
-780 TLSAPIGQGITTSNP
+780 TLAAPIGQGVTTTNP
-795 QVTVAYTAPTSN
+795 QVTVAYTAPASN
-807 TATTNAAVQDT
+807 AATTNTAVQDT

-831 TNNSAQDQ
+831 INNSAQDQ

-853 LGSTGTALTLTY
+853 LGSTGTELTLTY

-892 ISASGSTVVL
+892 VSASGSTVVL

-922 NAAGTSNSATQ
+922 NVAGTSNNAIQ

-941 SFVATAVTNNS
+941 SFAATAVTNNS
-952 TLDTTAPVLITTGA
+952 TLDTIAPVLITTGA
-966 SAPTVSANGT
+966 SAPTVSTNGT

-1034 VTANVPVVSD
+1034 VTADLPAVSD
-1044 LSSNSSTA
+1044 LASNASTA
-1052 STAVAV
+1052 ATAVAV
-1058 TNNSTQD
+1058 TNNSNQD
-1065 QTPPTLTSASI
+1065 QTPPVLSSASI

-1147 VATTNP
+1147 VAATNT
-1153 AIQDTA
+1153 AIQDTT
-1159 GNDAVSIANTLS
+1159 GNDAASIANTLS

-1214 VYANGAPIK
+1214 LYANGAPVK

-1277 QPADITAPSLTSITM
+1277 QPADVIAPSLTSITM

-1316 MFTVLVNGAASTVS
+1316 TFTVLVNGVASTVS

-1339 TLTMSPPIEAGQTVS
+1339 TLTLSPPIEAGQTVS
-1354 IAYAAPSPSNN
+1354 LAYAAPSPANN

-1374 VYGNDATSINT
+1374 VYGNDAISINT
-1385 TSIPNTSTAVVDRT
+1385 TSIVNTSEAVVDRT
-1399 APVFQSAA
+1399 VPVLQSAA
-1407 TNSNG
+1407 TNTSG

-1418 YNEALSS
+1418 YNESLSS
-1425 TTAAPS
+1425 TTAVPS
-1431 SYSITLNGM
+1431 DYSITLNGM

-1450 GSTVILTVGTNIVSG
+1450 GSTVILTVGTNIVTG
-1465 ESISVSYTAPT
+1465 ESVSVSYTAPT

-1481 SNSAV
+1481 TNSAV
-1486 QDLSGNDAASL
+1486 QDLSGNDAVSL
-1497 TNTSVTNNSN
+1497 TNTTVTNNSN
-1507 GQPDLTPPA
+1507 GQPDLTSPI
-1516 VSTVTYSGNQVT
+1516 VSSVAYSGTQVT

-1538 TAAADK
+1538 SAGASQY
-1544 FTVFV
+1544 TVFV
-1549 GNDPISPTAVTI
+1549 GNTPVTPNAVTI

-1568 TLPSSIPAGSIVAV
+1568 TLPSSIPAGTIIAV
-1582 SYTAPSPAVS
+1582 SYTAPLPAA
-1592 NSSNTALQ
+1592 SNTSNQALQ
-1600 DIRGNDALS
+1600 DLRGNDAAS
-1609 FNTSNQPTSTSW
+1609 FNTSTQSTGTSW
-1621 EWVGGQPSQTCPGA
+1621 EWVGGQPTQGCPSA
-1635 GSAYPNSSKS
+1635 GSAYKNSSKS

-1656 SVTGDYLCIDQA
+1656 AVTGDYLCIDQA
-1668 TESLSERGGRA
+1668 TESLSQRGGQA

-1688 TEPGLMMWTSNNGC
+1688 TEPGLMMWTSNDGC

-1736 GGSNGAGWSEM
+1736 GGNNGAGWSEM
-1747 QLLGGMNGSSSV
+1747 QLLGGMNGTNAV
-1759 SGARFTALS
+1759 TGARVTSLA
-1768 GTNIA
+1768 GTNIQ
-1773 ISQNGTVVG
+1773 ISSDGTVIG
-1782 NVGTSIPS
+1782 NVDGTVPAIY
-1790 IGCHKTSGYGAD
+1790 CHRTTGYGANAQ
-1802 SKAVCGSLQLE
+1802 AVCGSLQVE
-1813 GVYTSA
+1813 GVYTSV

-1829 SNTGSDG
+1829 SSTGSDG

-1863 ASHALGSLKLG
+1863 ASHAIGSLKLG
-1874 SVVTA
+1874 SALTA

-1894 AAGTEIKTGA
+1894 AAGTEIIAGA
-1904 KNLSDGDVIVDDG
+1904 KNSSNGDVVVDDG
-1917 VPQASWSGLVD
+1917 VAQSAWSGLM
-1928 NRDGETF
+1928 NNQAGQTF
-1935 TIPVTVAGVAETAN
+1935 TIPLTIAGVAETAN

-1962 TASERSCATSP
+1962 TAGERSCASSVA
-1973 TVGQTSANIS
+1973 VGQTSASIT
-1983 WTIPNDIASGP
+1983 WTIPNDIAAGP

-2026 SFAIPAANKDDSI
+2026 SFAVPSATKDDSI
-2039 GAKDVNQTISPLLND
+2039 GAKDVNQIISPLLND
-2054 TFESGFANDM
+2054 TFESGVANDM
-2064 SKMFLCLPSQTPMNC
+2064 AKMFLCLPTQTPMNC
-2079 NVGIGQPLTIPGEGT
+2079 TIGTGQSLTIPGEGT

-2103 TFDPVPTFTGTA
+2103 TFDPVSTFTGTA

-2120 QISDSQNRTSSSTI
+2120 QIADTQNRTSSSTI

-2150 GDYDKDQIINP
+2150 GDYDKDQIISP

-2166 RGSSNYPLVASSIKL
+2166 RGSSNYPLVGSSIKL
-2181 CQVDNPATSGVNEAQ
+2181 CAVDDPTTGGNEAQ

-2220 TVTFNPLPTFY
+2220 TVTFNPLSTFY

-2236 PVRYQAQDT
+2236 PVKYQAQDT

-2267 NDVSSGNYDTNQL
+2267 NDISSGNYDTNQL

-2306 ASSPPETSPNCTL
+2306 SSTPPQTSPNCTL

-2350 TPVAYQVTDAL
+2350 TPVGYQVTDAL

-2370 PTVGVPPAPSAASET
+2370 PTVGLPPNPSAAPET

-2392 AQSTTPLTNETP
+2392 AQFTTPLTNETP

-2414 NFKLCAIDDPA
+2414 ALKLCAVDDPA
-2425 TSPTNEAQSPNN
+2425 TSPANEAQSPNT

-2447 EGTYVYDSAT
+2447 EGTYVYDATT

-2480 DSLNR
+2480 DSLDR

-2500 PAAVAN
+2500 PVAVAN
-2506 VSSGNYDQNQTI
+2506 VSVGNYDQNQTI
-2518 IPLGNDTAGSAAFP
+2518 TPLGNDTAGSAAFP

-2544 DPATS
+2544 DPATT
-2549 PANESQSPNNCS
+2549 PDNEAQTPNNCS
-2561 VGANGTVTIPGE
+2561 VGVNGTVTIPGE

-2607 RGVIVDSTITPTV
+2607 RGVIANSTITPTV

-2626 TADSETT
+2626 TADPETT
-2633 SGKKGSAQTTDL
+2633 SGKKGATQTTDL

-2650 TSDPDINLVASS
+2650 TSDPDISLVASS
-2662 VKLCDPATNEIAPNC
+2662 VKLCNPATNEIAPNC
-2677 TLTTLVV
+2677 TLTTLVA

-2702 STYVGTPTPVA
+2702 STYVGTPDPVA
-2713 YQVNDSMGGTA
+2713 YQVTDSMGGTA

-2741 TTTGDWK
+2741 TTSGAWK
-2748 ANQSINVVNNV
+2748 ANQSINVVDNV
-2759 SGNAGDDVA
+2759 TGNAGDDVA

-2777 SVKISCG
+2777 SVKISCA
-2784 SAPNCTETIVNG
+2784 SAANCSETIVNN
-2796 VVTEVTISNQGKY
+2796 VVTAVTIANQGTY
-2809 TVDAATGVVTFD
+2809 TVDTATGVVTFD

-2843 SATSTYTPTVNPPA
+2843 TATSTYTPTVSPPA
-2857 PPTADAET
+2857 PPTADPET
-2865 TTGSKGVAQTTNL
+2865 TTGSKGVAQTTDL
-2878 LDGDSTSD
+2878 LVGDSTSD
-2886 PSITLVASSVKLCDP
+2886 PSITLVPSSVRLCP
-2901 TTNPAQVAPN
+2901 ATTTAPQTSTA
-2911 CTLTTLTVPGVGT
+2911 CTLTTLTVAGVGT
-2924 YAVVNG
+2924 YTVVDG

-2941 GTPTP
+2941 GTPP
-2946 VAYQVTD
+2946 AVVYQVTD
-2953 SLGATTGST
+2953 SLGAKASST
-2962 YTPTVVAT
+2962 YIPTVVGT
-2970 PTASPNTT
+2970 PTASPDTT
-2978 TGAKGAPQ
+2978 TGAKGAVQ
-2986 EVSLVA
+2986 EVSLVG

-3016 EVAPNCTKTSVTVA
+3016 EVAPNCTKTSVTVS

-3045 TPDGNYVGTP
+3045 TPDANYVGTP
-3055 PALSY
+3055 PDLSY

-3078 IGTPTAVADTS
+3078 IGTPTATPDTS
-3089 TGPQGVAQSRNVV
+3089 SGPQGVAQSRNVV
-3102 TNTAGTSDAAAT
+3102 TNSVGTSDAAAT

-3129 APNCTRNTDGTVTI
+3129 APNCTRNIDGTVTI
-3143 ANQGTYSAAAAD
+3143 DGQGTYSAAAAN
-3155 GTVIFTP
+3155 GTVVFTP

-3173 TYSVSDALGQSA
+3173 TYTISDALGQSA
-3185 ITTYTPSVTPAPV
+3185 TTTYTPTVIPAPV

-3211 QLIDVLNN
+3211 QLINVLAN
-3219 DTVPTNPAGDRL
+3219 DTVPTNPAGDPL
-3231 NPATVK
+3231 NPASVK
-3237 LCGTNPAQT
+3237 LCDPTTNPAQVA
-3246 SPNCTLTTLTTADG
+3246 PNCTLTTLTTADG

-3300 TSATITLTV
+3300 TSATITPTV
-3309 IPGPTALNDTSSGPM
+3309 IPGPTALSDTSSGPM

-3336 SAASGATLDVAS
+3336 SAATGATLDVAS

-3362 NCTKTSVTVANVGT
+3362 NCTKTSVTVPNVGT

-3388 PVNGYSGTPAPLS
+3388 PVTGYSGTPAPLS
-3401 YIVEDNF
+3401 YTVADNF
-3408 DVKATAT
+3408 GVKASST
-3415 YTPTVIPPPTVVPD
+3415 YTPTVIPPPTLIPD

-3441 NVINNNVNTSDSAAA
+3441 NVVTNSVNTSDSAAA
-3456 GTTLAAGSVRLCAPS
+3456 GTTLAAGSVRLCAPT
-3471 DTAPN
+3471 DIAPN
-3476 CTIDANGSVV
+3476 CTVTSGGSVV

-3499 GIVTFDPLPSFTG
+3499 GIVTFDPLPTFTG
-3512 QATPVTYSVTDALGQ
+3512 TATPVTYSVTDALGQ
-3527 KSSTTYTPTVIAP
+3527 KSSTTYTPTVTVP

-3545 SPDTVEL
+3545 TPDTVEL
-3552 LPGQSKVFSSI
+3552 IPGQSKVFSSI
-3563 FDGQTGDTDPA
+3563 FDGTTGDTDPA
-3574 LATKGA
+3574 LATKGT
-3580 GAPDLTNSTVCI
+3580 GGPDLTNASVCL
-3592 IDPATNVCDS
+3592 IDPATSICDT

-3607 IAGQGTYTLNPT
+3607 ITGQGTYTLNPT

-3642 ITDDLGRSV
+3642 ITDDLGRNA

-3686 RPGGGASSELYPDTR
+3686 RPGGGASTTLYPDTR
-3701 AQIPSGIFLCAANQ
+3701 AQVPSGIFLCAANQ
-3715 PPPDCAATTVDVF
+3715 PPPDCAATTVIVNDA
-3728 ENNVKLG
+3728 NNVKLG
-3735 TLTVAASGLVTFTPE
+3735 VLTVAASGLVTFTPE

-3770 KAYST
+3770 MAYST
-3775 ITITVVPPP
+3775 ITITVLPPP

-3789 IDTGSAEYS
+3789 LDTGSAEFNNP
-3798 KTVTLKP
+3798 VTLRP
-3805 WLNDAAGS
+3805 WINDSAGA
-3813 VPAGSSSSAP
+3813 VPSGSSLPAP
-3823 SLVATSIKLCDDNA
+3823 NLVATSIKLCGDNTTFIA
-3837 SFVAMSSTP
+3837 LAGTP
-3846 ADCTATK
+3846 ADCAETK
-3853 VRTVEGTYEVNATT
+3853 IKTVEGTYEVNATT
-3867 GEVVFTPNPNMTDPV
+3867 GEVVFTPV
-3882 TGLPTGKGFVGTV
+3882 AGFTGTV
-3895 KYPPTYQIWNNWSG
+3895 KYPPTYQIWNDWTG
-3909 AGGARSATALLVPT
+3909 LGGVKSATALLVPT
-3923 IAPPGAPAAS
+3923 ISPPVAPGGPSGPVAT

-3946 LNPVSNDKPGSAAL
+3946 LNPVANDKPGSAAL
-3960 DPTSIRL
+3960 DPATIRL
-3967 CGDGE
+3967 CGASE
-3972 ISPACTQ
+3972 ISPSCTR
-3979 MSVTTLDGLYV
+3979 MSVTTIDGRYV
-3990 VEPTTGQVTFTP
+3990 VEPRTGQVTFTP
-4002 RAGFTGKATI
+4002 RDGFTGQATI
-4012 PYIIMDGLGMMALS
+4012 PYIIKDGMGMQTAS
-4026 NLIITVEDT
+4026 HLIITVEDS
-4035 AIVPVVKKT
+4035 AVVKKPKKKT
-4044 PVLAKTGGHRPDLLL
+4044 GLAKTGGHRPDMLL